1 MATAPSDADPAL
13 LGHLRDLGATYGPL
27 TVALAAVKLS
37 DPAAVV
43 RAVMEPRRAGEF
55 FGRAADD
62 VTYRALVS
70 ELTTAPP
77 APRSIRSAS

>member
-13 LGHLRDLGATYGPL
+13 LDHLRDLGATYGPL

-43 RAVMEPRRAGEF
+43 RAVMAPERAEEF
-55 FGRAADD
+55 FGAQ
-62 VTYRALVS
+62 
-70 ELTTAPP
+70 
-77 APRSIRSAS
+77 